1 MKKTEKKGLGK
12 GLGALMNADAVTTVT
27 SDVLSSAIELKI
39 SQIEPNQN
47 QPRCEFNP
55 DKLQDLADSI
65 KKYGV
70 LQPIVVKK
78 LDNGFYKIIAGERR
92 WRASKMAGLLKVP
105 VLVRDYDDQETME
118 IALIENL
125 QRDDLN
131 PFEEARGYKELMDVF
146 GLTQEQVAQKV
157 GKSRSAVAN
166 SIRLLTLCDEI
177 KEMVLKKDLTVGHV
191 RALLSTDNEGVQ
203 LMAARKIV
211 VEGLTVRQ
219 AEALIKSLLTVKKAK
234 KKNPVDEELRR
245 YLNSLEKK
253 LSDSL
258 GTKVKIQNKKN
269 RGKIE
274 IEYYNN
280 EDFERIMKII
290 G

>member
-1 MKKTEKKGLGK
+1 MKKGLGK
-12 GLGALMNADAVTTVT
+12 GLGALLNTEEAVDSTLDQ
-27 SDVLSSAIELKI
+27 SFELKI
-39 SQIEPNQN
+39 SQIEPNKS
-47 QPRCEFNP
+47 QPRTEFDP
-55 DKLQDLADSI
+55 EKLEVLADSI

-92 WRASKMAGLLKVP
+92 WRASKLAGLQKIP
-105 VLVRDYDDQETME
+105 VVIRDYDDQETME

-125 QRDDLN
+125 QREDLN
-131 PFEEARGYKELMDVF
+131 PFEEARGYRELMDLF
-146 GLTQEQVAQKV
+146 GMTQEQVSQKV

-166 SIRLLTLCDEI
+166 SIRLLSLCDEI
-177 KEMVLKKDLTVGHV
+177 KDLVLKKELTVGHV
-191 RALLSTDNEGVQ
+191 RALLGTDDEGVQ

-211 VEGLTVRQ
+211 ADGLNVRQ
-219 AEALIKSLLTVKKAK
+219 TEALIKSLLQPKKDK

-245 YLNSLEKK
+245 YLSTLEKK
-253 LSDSL
+253 LSNSL
-258 GTKVKIQNKKN
+258 GTKVTIQSKKN

-280 EDFERIMKII
+280 DDFERIMNII

>member
-1 MKKTEKKGLGK
+1 MKKGLGK
-12 GLGALMNADAVTTVT
+12 GLSALMNTDE
-27 SDVLSSAIELKI
+27 AIDITQEQTITLKI
-39 SQIEPNQN
+39 SQIEPNKD
-47 QPRCEFNP
+47 QPRTEF
-55 DKLQDLADSI
+55 DAEKLETLSDSI

-78 LDNGFYKIIAGERR
+78 LDNGFYRIIAGERR
-92 WRASKMAGLLKVP
+92 WRAAKLAGLKQIP
-105 VLVRDYDDQETME
+105 VVIREFNDRETME
-118 IALIENL
+118 IALVENL
-125 QRDDLN
+125 QREDLN
-131 PFEEARGYKELMDVF
+131 PFEEARGYKELMDLF
-146 GLTQEQVAQKV
+146 SLTQEQVAQKV

-166 SIRLLTLCDEI
+166 SVRLLSLCDEI
-177 KEMVLKKDLTVGHV
+177 KELVLKKELTVGHV
-191 RALLSTDNEGVQ
+191 RALLATDNEGVQ

-211 VEGLTVRQ
+211 ADGLNVRQ
-219 AEALIKSLLTVKKAK
+219 TEAYIKLLLTEKKPK

-245 YLNSLEKK
+245 YLASIEKK
-253 LSDSL
+253 LSNSL

-280 EDFERIMKII
+280 EDFERIMSKL

>member
-1 MKKTEKKGLGK
+1 MKKGLGK
-12 GLGALMNADAVTTVT
+12 GLGALLNTEEAVDSTLDQ
-27 SDVLSSAIELKI
+27 SFELKI
-39 SQIEPNQN
+39 SQIEPNKS
-47 QPRCEFNP
+47 QPRTEFDP
-55 DKLQDLADSI
+55 EKLEVLADSI

-92 WRASKMAGLLKVP
+92 WRASKLAGLKKIP
-105 VLVRDYDDQETME
+105 VVIRDYDDQETME

-125 QRDDLN
+125 QREDLN
-131 PFEEARGYKELMDVF
+131 PFEEARGYRELMDLF
-146 GLTQEQVAQKV
+146 SMTQEQVAQKV

-166 SIRLLTLCDEI
+166 SIRLLSLCDEI
-177 KEMVLKKDLTVGHV
+177 KELVLKKELTVGHV
-191 RALLSTDNEGVQ
+191 RALLGTDDEGVQ

-211 VEGLTVRQ
+211 ADGLNVRQ
-219 AEALIKSLLTVKKAK
+219 TEALIKSLLQPKKEK

-245 YLNSLEKK
+245 YLSTLEKK

-258 GTKVKIQNKKN
+258 GTKVTIQSKKN

-280 EDFERIMKII
+280 DDFERIMNII

>member
-1 MKKTEKKGLGK
+1 MKKKGLGK
-12 GLGALMNADAVTTVT
+12 GVDILYKTDTAVDVT
-27 SDVLSSAIELKI
+27 KEQILELKI
-39 SQIEPNQN
+39 SEIEPNKD
-47 QPRCEFNP
+47 QPRTEF
-55 DKLQDLADSI
+55 DQEKLETLADSI

-78 LDNGFYKIIAGERR
+78 LDNGFYRIIAGERR
-92 WRASKMAGLLKVP
+92 WRASKLAGLKKMP
-105 VLVRDYDDQETME
+105 VVIRDFDDQETME

-125 QRDDLN
+125 QREDLN
-131 PFEEARGYKELMDVF
+131 PFEEARGYRELMDLF
-146 GLTQEQVAQKV
+146 SLTQEQVAQKV

-166 SIRLLTLCDEI
+166 SIRLLSLCDEI
-177 KEMVLKKDLTVGHV
+177 KELVLKKELTVGHV
-191 RALLSTDNEGVQ
+191 RALLGTENEGIQ

-211 VEGLTVRQ
+211 EDGLNVRQ
-219 AEALIKSLLTVKKAK
+219 TEALIKTLLIEKKPK
-234 KKNPVDEELRR
+234 KKNPVDEEMKR
-245 YLNSLEKK
+245 YLSSLEKK
-253 LSDSL
+253 LSNSL

-280 EDFERIMKII
+280 EDFERIMNLI

>member
-1 MKKTEKKGLGK
+1 MKKKGLGK
-12 GLGALMNADAVTTVT
+12 GVDILYKTDSAAV
-27 SDVLSSAIELKI
+27 DVSSEQVLELKI
-39 SQIEPNQN
+39 SEIEPNKD
-47 QPRCEFNP
+47 QPRTEF
-55 DKLQDLADSI
+55 DQEKLETLADSI

-78 LDNGFYKIIAGERR
+78 LDNGFYRIIAGERR
-92 WRASKMAGLLKVP
+92 WRASKLAGLKKIP
-105 VLVRDYDDQETME
+105 VVIRDFDDQETME

-125 QRDDLN
+125 QREDLN
-131 PFEEARGYKELMDVF
+131 PFEEARGYRELMDLF
-146 GLTQEQVAQKV
+146 SLTQEQVAQKV

-166 SIRLLTLCDEI
+166 SIRLLSLCDEI
-177 KEMVLKKDLTVGHV
+177 KELVLKKELTVGHV
-191 RALLSTDNEGVQ
+191 RALLGTENEGIQ

-211 VEGLTVRQ
+211 EDGLNVRQ
-219 AEALIKSLLTVKKAK
+219 TEALIKTLLTVKKPK
-234 KKNPVDEELRR
+234 KKNPVDEEMKR
-245 YLNSLEKK
+245 YLSSLEKK
-253 LSDSL
+253 LSNSL

-280 EDFERIMKII
+280 EDFERIMNII

>member
-1 MKKTEKKGLGK
+1 MKKGLGK
-12 GLGALMNADAVTTVT
+12 GLGALMNTDEAVDVT
-27 SDVLSSAIELKI
+27 REETITLKI
-39 SQIEPNQN
+39 SQIEPNKE
-47 QPRCEFNP
+47 QPRTEFDP
-55 DKLQDLADSI
+55 EKLETLSDSI

-92 WRASKMAGLLKVP
+92 WRAAKLAGLKKIP
-105 VLVRDYDDQETME
+105 VVIRDFDDQETME
-118 IALIENL
+118 IALVENL
-125 QRDDLN
+125 QREDLN
-131 PFEEARGYKELMDVF
+131 PFEEARGYKELMDLF
-146 GLTQEQVAQKV
+146 SLTQEQVAQKV

-166 SIRLLTLCDEI
+166 SVRLLSLCDEI
-177 KEMVLKKDLTVGHV
+177 KDLVLKKELTVGHV
-191 RALLSTDNEGVQ
+191 RALLATDNEGVQ

-211 VEGLTVRQ
+211 ADGLNVRQ
-219 AEALIKSLLTVKKAK
+219 TEAFIKSLLSEKKPK

-245 YLNSLEKK
+245 YLATIEKK
-253 LSDSL
+253 LSNSL

-280 EDFERIMKII
+280 EDFERIMNKIS
-290 G
+290 

>member
-12 GLGALMNADAVTTVT
+12 GLGALMNTEAVTTVT
-27 SDVLSSAIELKI
+27 TDVLSSAVELKI
-39 SQIEPNQN
+39 SQIEPNKN
-47 QPRCEFNP
+47 QPRSEFNP

-78 LDNGFYKIIAGERR
+78 QDNGFYKIIAGERR

-125 QRDDLN
+125 QREDLN
-131 PFEEARGYKELMDVF
+131 PFEEAHGYRELMDVF

-177 KEMVLKKDLTVGHV
+177 KEMVLKKELTVGHV

-219 AEALIKSLLTVKKAK
+219 TESLIKSLLTVKKAK

>member
-1 MKKTEKKGLGK
+1 MKKGLGK
-12 GLGALMNADAVTTVT
+12 GLGALMNTDEPV
-27 SDVLSSAIELKI
+27 DVSKEEIKTLKI
-39 SQIEPNQN
+39 SQIEPNKD
-47 QPRCEFNP
+47 QPRTEF
-55 DKLQDLADSI
+55 DAEKLEALSESI

-92 WRASKMAGLLKVP
+92 WRASKLAGLTKIP
-105 VLVRDYDDQETME
+105 VVIKDYDDQETME
-118 IALIENL
+118 IALVENL
-125 QRDDLN
+125 QREDLN
-131 PFEEARGYKELMDVF
+131 PFEEARGYKELMDLF
-146 GLTQEQVAQKV
+146 SLTQEQVAQKV

-166 SIRLLTLCDEI
+166 SVRLLSLCDEI
-177 KEMVLKKDLTVGHV
+177 KEFVLKKELTVGHV
-191 RALLSTDNEGVQ
+191 RALLATDNEGVQ

-211 VEGLTVRQ
+211 NEGLNVRQ
-219 AEALIKSLLTVKKAK
+219 TEALIKFLLQEKKPK

-245 YLNSLEKK
+245 YLSSLEKK
-253 LSDSL
+253 LSNSL

-280 EDFERIMKII
+280 EDFERIMNKIS
-290 G
+290 

>member
-1 MKKTEKKGLGK
+1 MKKGLGK
-12 GLGALMNADAVTTVT
+12 GLGALLNTEEAVDSTLDQ
-27 SDVLSSAIELKI
+27 SFELKI
-39 SQIEPNQN
+39 SQIEPNKS
-47 QPRCEFNP
+47 QPRTEFDP
-55 DKLQDLADSI
+55 EKLEVLADSI

-92 WRASKMAGLLKVP
+92 WRASKLAGLKKIP
-105 VLVRDYDDQETME
+105 VVIRDYDDQETME

-125 QRDDLN
+125 QREDLN
-131 PFEEARGYKELMDVF
+131 PFEEARGYRELMDLF
-146 GLTQEQVAQKV
+146 SMTQEQVAQKV

-166 SIRLLTLCDEI
+166 SIRLLSLCDEI
-177 KEMVLKKDLTVGHV
+177 KDLVLKKELTVGHV
-191 RALLSTDNEGVQ
+191 RALLGTDDEGVQ

-211 VEGLTVRQ
+211 ADGLNVRQ
-219 AEALIKSLLTVKKAK
+219 TEALIKSLLQPKKEK
-234 KKNPVDEELRR
+234 KKNAVDEELRR
-245 YLNSLEKK
+245 YLTTLEKK

-258 GTKVKIQNKKN
+258 GTKVTIQSKKN

-280 EDFERIMKII
+280 DDFERIMNII
-290 G
+290 S